1 MDWKEVTIYTTT
13 AGIGPV
19 EALLED
25 HGVEGYVLEDAAD
38 FEEFL
43 KDTEIYWD
51 YVDEDLV
58 REKRAQET
66 CLKIYLPDSEEGAK
80 QYAALRTALENL
92 KARDDTHAWGRLCT
106 ETALTRQEDWEW
118 GWKQYFKPFPVGRRF
133 LIKPSWETVE
143 DVQGRQILEID
154 PASSFGTG
162 SHDTTQLCMAALEE
176 ADLPEPVTVWMKLDT
191 GMHRLGVLP
200 EQAEAFYQRLS
211 QCKNV
216 RQPVNVVSHFARA
229 DEPECGATERQLD
242 IFTTFTEGK
251 PGLRSIAASGGILLW
266 PQSHF
271 DWARPGIIL
280 YGVSPLDGGSTGADF
295 GCQPVMSLTSSLI
308 AVREHKAGEPVGYGG
323 TWISERDTRLGVV
336 AMGYGDGYPR
346 AAPSGTP
353 VLVNG
358 REVPIVGRVAMD
370 MICVDLGPEAQDKSG
385 DPVVLWG
392 EGLPVERIAAIT
404 KVSAYELIT
413 RLTSR
418 VSMKYVD

>member
-1 MDWKEVTIYTTT
+1 MQAATVVINRRALRHNLQRLRELAPASKLVAVVKANAY
-13 AGIGPV
+13 GHG
-19 EALLED
+19 LLET
-25 HGVEGYVLEDAAD
+25 AR
-38 FEEFL
+38 
-43 KDTEIYWD
+43 T
-51 YVDEDLV
+51 
-58 REKRAQET
+58 
-66 CLKIYLPDSEEGAK
+66 LPDADAFGV
-80 QYAALRTALENL
+80 
-92 KARDDTHAWGRLCT
+92 AR
-106 ETALTRQEDWEW
+106 
-118 GWKQYFKPFPVGRRF
+118 
-133 LIKPSWETVE
+133 
-143 DVQGRQILEID
+143 
-154 PASSFGTG
+154 
-162 SHDTTQLCMAALEE
+162 LEE
-176 ADLPEPVTVWMKLDT
+176 ALRLREGGITQPILLLEGFFNATDLPTIAAQHLHTAVHNIEQLEALEAADISEPVTVWMKLDT

-200 EQAEAFYQRLS
+200 EDADAFYQRLS

-229 DEPECGATERQLD
+229 DEPECGATEKQLA
-242 IFTTFTEGK
+242 IFTAFTEGK

-280 YGVSPLDGGSTGADF
+280 YGVSPLEQKPWGPDF
-295 GCQPVMSLTSSLI
+295 GMQPVMSLTSSLI

-323 TWISERDTRLGVV
+323 TWVSERDTRLGVV

-370 MICVDLGPEAQDKSG
+370 MVCVDLGPNAQDKTG
-385 DPVVLWG
+385 DEVIMWG
-392 EGLPVERIAAIT
+392 DGLPVERIAEIT

-418 VSMKYVD
+418 VAMKYID